1 MFTGIVEEVGTVRE
15 LRRDRESVTLSVAAQ
30 IVRDD
35 VALGDSVS
43 VDGTCLTITDL
54 DDRGFTFGL
63 APETLQR
70 TSLGGLSNG
79 SRVNLERAV
88 RPMDRLGGHIVQGH
102 VDGVARIV
110 ALQPDG
116 DSLRVS
122 LDAPADLAR
131 YIVEKGFVAL
141 DGISLTVTERVGTRF
156 AVALV
161 AYTRGHVALVDKGIG
176 DPVNLEV
183 DVLAKYVESILGDRV
198 GSTGGQSQ
206 RSSVQGGEGATE

>member
-1 MFTGIVEEVGTVRE
+1 VFTGIVEEVGTVRE
-15 LRRDRESVTLSVAAQ
+15 LRREVDSVMLSVAARV
-30 IVRDD
+30 VRED
-35 VALGDSVS
+35 VALGESVS

-54 DDRGFTFGL
+54 DDGGFTFGL

-70 TSLGGLSNG
+70 TSLGGLSSG

-102 VDGVARIV
+102 VDGVARIA

-122 LDAPADLAR
+122 LEAPPELAR

-141 DGISLTVTERVGTRF
+141 DGISLTVTERLGTRF

-198 GSTGGQSQ
+198 GSADGGP
-206 RSSVQGGEGATE
+206 RPTLARGGEGATE

>member
-1 MFTGIVEEVGTVRE
+1 VFTGIVEEVGTVRD
-15 LRRDRESVTLSVAAQ
+15 LRRGADSVTLSVAARV
-30 IVRDD
+30 VRDD

-54 DDRGFTFGL
+54 DSGGFTFGL

-88 RPMDRLGGHIVQGH
+88 RPSDRLGGHIVQGH

-110 ALQPDG
+110 GLQPDG

-122 LDAPADLAR
+122 LEAPSELAR

-141 DGISLTVTERVGTRF
+141 DGISLTVTERVGARF
-156 AVALV
+156 GVALV
-161 AYTRGHVALVDKGIG
+161 AYTRGHVALVDKRIG

-183 DVLAKYVESILGDRV
+183 DVLAKYVESILGDRIGSIV
-198 GSTGGQSQ
+198 GQPP

>member
-1 MFTGIVEEVGTVRE
+1 M
-15 LRRDRESVTLSVAAQ
+15 SLSVAA
-30 IVRDD
+30 RLTCED

-43 VDGTCLTITDL
+43 VDGTCLTVTSL
-54 DDRGFTFGL
+54 DEGGFTFGL

-70 TSLGGLSNG
+70 TSLGGLSVG
-79 SRVNLERAV
+79 SRVHLERAV

-102 VDGVARIV
+102 VDGIARII
-110 ALQPDG
+110 ALQPDA

-122 LDAPADLAR
+122 FEAPPELAR

-156 AVALV
+156 GVALV
-161 AYTRGHVALVDKGIG
+161 AYTRGHVALVEKRIG

-183 DVLAKYVESILGDRV
+183 DVVAKYVESILGDRV
-198 GSTGGQSQ
+198 GSIDGQPR
-206 RSSVQGGEGATE
+206 RSSVQGGKGATEQHS